1 LGDIANAAFSIDVA
15 TEKKIMAL
23 IAEKLQGKTIISV
36 LHRLEVALEYDR
48 IIVLENGRVS
58 HFGTPM
64 EVLRDSEL
72 FLSMRK
78 D

>member
-1 LGDIANAAFSIDVA
+1 MMSMFSIDVA

-23 IAEKLQGKTIISV
+23 IERKLRGKTIISV

-48 IIVLENGRVS
+48 ILVLENS
-58 HFGTPM
+58 KIAHLGTPT

-72 FLSMRK
+72 FSSIRK
-78 D
+78 ANR